1 MPASEQFNRAVVN
14 FLFVLVLFM
23 NILINVDHGVMPA
36 GSIVIKEALGV
47 NNKLYGLLG
56 STVFAGLT
64 IGSIGATILFQKC
77 NTKYVL
83 MFVMIFNG
91 FSQLLFVMTKEYYV
105 LVLSRFMT
113 GFFQVFISI
122 YFPVWSDMF
131 GATDRQKQVWLTV
144 LLISSTLGVLFG
156 YIMTT
161 QFIEKY
167 EW

>member
-14 FLFVLVLFM
+14 FLFFLVLFM

-36 GSIVIKEALGV
+36 GSIVIKEALRV

-83 MFVMIFNG
+83 MLVMIFNG
-91 FSQLLFVMTKEYYV
+91 FS
-105 LVLSRFMT
+105 
-113 GFFQVFISI
+113 
-122 YFPVWSDMF
+122 
-131 GATDRQKQVWLTV
+131 
-144 LLISSTLGVLFG
+144 
-156 YIMTT
+156 
-161 QFIEKY
+161 
-167 EW
+167 

>member
-1 MPASEQFNRAVVN
+1 MPASEQFNRAVVS
-14 FLFVLVLFM
+14 FLFILVLFM

-36 GSIVIKEALGV
+36 GSIVIKEALGI

-64 IGSIGATILFQKC
+64 MGSIGATILFQKC

-83 MFVMIFNG
+83 MIVMILNG

-105 LVLSRFMT
+105 LMASRFMT

-131 GATDRQKQVWLTV
+131 GATDKQKQVWLTV

-161 QFIEKY
+161 
-167 EW
+167 